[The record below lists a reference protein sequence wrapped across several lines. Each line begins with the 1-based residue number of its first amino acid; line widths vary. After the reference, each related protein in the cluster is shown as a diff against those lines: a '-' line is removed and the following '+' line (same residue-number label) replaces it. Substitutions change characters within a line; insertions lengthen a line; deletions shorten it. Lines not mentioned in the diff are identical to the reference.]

1 MASRSLPGCP
11 RRVSAPRGPRSPADP
26 PSRPRVHVPSRGA
39 FAVRTA
45 LRAHSPG
52 RWVSLVHCS
61 LRFDTFGR
69 AAVAAF
75 RLSSRL
81 RVTPRPARSPQASPW
96 RHTSDLGLTSPPS
109 APTRS
114 VSRCPGPHIAP
125 PRRLPLWLATANPS
139 SLPGPGRL
147 GTGRATLVAS
157 WALSCCSSAAA
168 RSLTRSNAHRAMRR
182 LRAACPGDGT
192 SVSTGDAGGR
202 WLRGPVTRLQAR
214 SCRRPLR
221 DPRCPGGRSRLV
233 ASRLRFPCASRRH
246 LAGSVTQTPA
256 ARIQPGRLH
265 PAASFPRLQRPPG
278 AAGGPAGC
286 GPRWC
291 WGGGRRSRSWRR
303 ELPVLARRKG
313 TFSSLST

>member
-81 RVTPRPARSPQASPW
+81 RVTPHPARSPQASPW
-96 RHTSDLGLTSPPS
+96 RHTSDLGRTSPPS

-114 VSRCPGPHIAP
+114 VSRCPGQAPTSHRHVAFLSGLRQRILPH
-125 PRRLPLWLATANPS
+125 RRDLDA
-139 SLPGPGRL
+139 
-147 GTGRATLVAS
+147 
-157 WALSCCSSAAA
+157 WALA
-168 RSLTRSNAHRAMRR
+168 
-182 LRAACPGDGT
+182 
-192 SVSTGDAGGR
+192 
-202 WLRGPVTRLQAR
+202 
-214 SCRRPLR
+214 
-221 DPRCPGGRSRLV
+221 
-233 ASRLRFPCASRRH
+233 
-246 LAGSVTQTPA
+246 
-256 ARIQPGRLH
+256 
-265 PAASFPRLQRPPG
+265 
-278 AAGGPAGC
+278 
-286 GPRWC
+286 
-291 WGGGRRSRSWRR
+291 GRRWWPRG
-303 ELPVLARRKG
+303 L
-313 TFSSLST
+313 

>member
-96 RHTSDLGLTSPPS
+96 RHTSGLGRTSPPS

-182 LRAACPGDGT
+182 LRAA
-192 SVSTGDAGGR
+192 
-202 WLRGPVTRLQAR
+202 
-214 SCRRPLR
+214 RPSA
-221 DPRCPGGRSRLV
+221 PAMLV
-233 ASRLRFPCASRRH
+233 AVGYGDLSRVSRH
-246 LAGSVTQTPA
+246 EA
-256 ARIQPGRLH
+256 A
-265 PAASFPRLQRPPG
+265 AAPP
-278 AAGGPAGC
+278 
-286 GPRWC
+286 
-291 WGGGRRSRSWRR
+291 
-303 ELPVLARRKG
+303 
-313 TFSSLST
+313 